1 MLLDSNIIIY
11 AAEPG
16 YDDVRDFIAKGEPI
30 VSVISKVEV
39 LGYHRLQPENKQRLE
54 TLFEILPALPVSD
67 AIVEQAIRLRQQHKM
82 SLGDALIAATAL
94 THNLTLVTANTKDF
108 DWIDDLALVNPL
120 ADREIA

>member
-16 YDDVRDFIAKGEPI
+16 YDSVRHFISQQKPI

-39 LGYHRLQPENKQRLE
+39 LGYHRLTPENKEKLE
-54 TLFEILPALPVSD
+54 KLFKVLPVLPVFNT
-67 AIVEQAIRLRQQHKM
+67 IIEQAITLRQQRKM

-94 THNLTLVTANTKDF
+94 AHDLTLATANVNDF
-108 DWIDDLALVNPL
+108 IWIGSLDVVNPL
-120 ADREIA
+120 EI